1 MLYSSSESRLF
12 QKLSN
17 PASIQDFINDLKINF
32 EKRGETCRSPRFVL
46 RNGEAHCMEGAML
59 AAAILEFHGQK
70 PYVMDLRSV
79 KHDQDHV
86 VAVFKRGKYI
96 GAISK
101 TNHAVLRYREP
112 IYKNLRELALSYFHE
127 YFDSK
132 GRKTL
137 REYSRLLDL
146 QIFDRTPS
154 FIREFGNWRISEKDL
169 FDIPAGL
176 DEIKHYYLINP
187 NQIKKLRKAD
197 KVEIKA
203 GEITEY

>member
-1 MLYSSSESRLF
+1 
-12 QKLSN
+12 
-17 PASIQDFINDLKINF
+17 
-32 EKRGETCRSPRFVL
+32 
-46 RNGEAHCMEGAML
+46 MEGAML

-154 FIREFGNWRISEKDL
+154 FIKEFGNWRISEKDL

>member
-154 FIREFGNWRISEKDL
+154 FIKEFGNWRISEKDL